1 MELSDAEK
9 LILTMLCE
17 VHAHLNIAG
26 ELDPKFVRSA
36 LHSGNTWGLRWKYG
50 ALYDSVYDR
59 AYDSAYDSGA
69 RSDPPIVKE
78 VVAILDM
85 WSAIEDG
92 YAALRSLEQDRV
104 AASISPQ
111 QVEVKFQ
118 GFDSDTEFEHANVA
132 SFLIKDMQRFPKF
145 AGRDIHSHQPSI
157 SIYRRMVR
165 AFASLQKLAGKG
177 KLNADQLIVLLNQNT
192 GRGAMA

>member
-17 VHAHLNIAG
+17 VHAHLNIVG
-26 ELDPKFVRSA
+26 ELDPRFVRSA
-36 LHSGNTWGLRWKYG
+36 LDSGNTWGLRWKYG
-50 ALYDSVYDR
+50 ALYDS
-59 AYDSAYDSGA
+59 AYDDGA

-85 WSAIEDG
+85 WSAIEEG
-92 YAALRSLEQDRV
+92 YAALRTLEQDRV

-111 QVEVKFQ
+111 QVEVRFM

-145 AGRDIHSHQPSI
+145 AERDINSHQPSI
-157 SIYRRMVR
+157 SLYRRMVR
-165 AFASLQKLAGKG
+165 AFEALQKLAGKG
-177 KLNADQLIVLLNQNT
+177 RLNADQLIALLNQNP
-192 GRGAMA
+192 GRGALA

>member
-17 VHAHLNIAG
+17 VHAHLDIAG
-26 ELDPKFVRSA
+26 ELDPKFVQSA

-50 ALYDSVYDR
+50 ALYD
-59 AYDSAYDSGA
+59 GNA

-78 VVAILDM
+78 VVTILDM

-111 QVEVKFQ
+111 QVEVKFM

-165 AFASLQKLAGKG
+165 AFESLQKLAGKG
-177 KLNADQLIVLLNQNT
+177 RLNADQLIALLNENT
-192 GRGAMA
+192 GHCIIA

>member
-1 MELSDAEK
+1 MELSDVEK
-9 LILTMLCE
+9 LILSMLCE

-26 ELDPKFVRSA
+26 GLDPKFVQSA

-50 ALYDSVYDR
+50 ALYDGS
-59 AYDSAYDSGA
+59 A

-92 YAALRSLEQDRV
+92 YGALAAPDKDRV

-111 QVEVKFQ
+111 QSEVQFM

-145 AGRDIHSHQPSI
+145 AERDIHSHQPSI

-165 AFASLQKLAGKG
+165 AFAALQKLAGKSR
-177 KLNADQLIVLLNQNT
+177 LDADQLIALFNQSA
-192 GRGAMA
+192 GRGVAA

>member
-17 VHAHLNIAG
+17 VHQHLDIAG
-26 ELDPKFVRSA
+26 AVDPKFVQSA

-50 ALYDSVYDR
+50 ALYD
-59 AYDSAYDSGA
+59 GNA
-69 RSDPPIVKE
+69 RSDPPAVKE
-78 VVAILDM
+78 VVRILDM

-92 YAALRSLEQDRV
+92 YDALRSLDKDRV
-104 AASISPQ
+104 AASISPRQ
-111 QVEVKFQ
+111 GDVKFM
-118 GFDSDTEFEHANVA
+118 GFDSDTEFEHANIA

-145 AGRDIHSHQPSI
+145 AGRDIHSHLPSI

-165 AFASLQKLAGKG
+165 AFEPLQKLIGKG
-177 KLNADQLIVLLNQNT
+177 RLNADQLIALLNENT
-192 GRGAMA
+192 GPRSSFLKLV

>member
-36 LHSGNTWGLRWKYG
+36 LDSGNTWGLRWKYG
-50 ALYDSVYDR
+50 GLYDGS
-59 AYDSAYDSGA
+59 A

-92 YAALRSLEQDRV
+92 YTALRSLEQDRV
-104 AASISPQ
+104 AASISPH
-111 QVEVKFQ
+111 QVEVKFM

-165 AFASLQKLAGKG
+165 AFASLQKLAGKSR
-177 KLNADQLIVLLNQNT
+177 LNADQLIALFNESGN
-192 GRGAMA
+192 RGAIA